1 VTRLN
6 AETLADITFRA
17 SDSNPTRLQK
27 LEFLRRWIIE
37 QIEAILG
44 DGTDDSTPPP
54 AANEYERVRAWW
66 KDAPASDQTLII
78 WPFETKVTIP
88 SSFDGSVGFLGGAL
102 VSDAVIEV
110 YRDPTFTG
118 DEITGGELIGT
129 VTIDHTDNSYT
140 FATVDNLAYVFD
152 INQTLA
158 AKWQTA
164 VEPAADAGAFVLQ
177 ALFGEVTTF
186 RLLLAGDQQSG
197 EDVLLLFGDQQSDG
211 NDALLVGGSS

>member
-78 WPFETKVTIP
+78 WPFETKV
-88 SSFDGSVGFLGGAL
+88 
-102 VSDAVIEV
+102 
-110 YRDPTFTG
+110 TFTG